1 MTSAGPKHPPK
12 VLLPNTIILHV
23 GLRRHTFIHEE
34 QECPMVLDEASVIY
48 GAMV

>member
-1 MTSAGPKHPPK
+1 MTSAGPKQPRK
-12 VLLPNTIILHV
+12 VLLPTIILHV